1 MLMTYFNNSSD
12 FAIWLELIKEST
24 TFFTYLHD
32 EKLKQSL
39 LSSYEYW
46 KMPLKDKIRHVP
58 FKGLS
63 VSRIKM

>member
-46 KMPLKDKIRHVP
+46 KNA
-58 FKGLS
+58 FK
-63 VSRIKM
+63 R